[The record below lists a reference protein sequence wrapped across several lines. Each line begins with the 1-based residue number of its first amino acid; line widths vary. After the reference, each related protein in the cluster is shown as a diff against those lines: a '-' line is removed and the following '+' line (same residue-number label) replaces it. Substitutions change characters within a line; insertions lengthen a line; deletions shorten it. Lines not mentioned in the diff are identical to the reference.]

1 MDSEF
6 KEEQRLLVASDKHS
20 KYTDD
25 DDSSSTSSQPKSP
38 QPTRQKWSNDTELL
52 LALISMS
59 VGISNV
65 WRFPYTAYEN
75 GGGAFLVPYLIVVT
89 FISRPLYFFESCLG
103 QFSGCSAVKVWNM
116 VPLFRGIGISQLIAV
131 TYCVSYYTTLIGLA
145 TYYFFVSF
153 QSELP
158 WSSCNPNRTIE
169 DKYVCVDLTSNHSIA
184 TNEEFKEDI
193 LNNFQNNETISVISP
208 AEEYL
213 IYHVLK
219 QKESIVNGIGSPD
232 AVLTGCLVFVFVI
245 LFISMAKG
253 TESTGKVAYL
263 NAIFPYIVMI
273 TLITKVFT
281 LPGAW
286 DGVKFLFVPKW
297 EELSNLSVW
306 YKALMQS
313 FYSLTIGVG
322 SLQNYTSSNHF
333 RHNLYRYEITYY
345 VNSKKNHLRSY
356 KL

>member
-1 MDSEF
+1 MDYGFGE
-6 KEEQRLLVASDKHS
+6 EEQRQLVTSDKNS
-20 KYTDD
+20 KYTE
-25 DDSSSTSSQPKSP
+25 DDSFPTSSQPKSP
-38 QPTRQKWSNDTELL
+38 QSSKQKWSNDTELL

-59 VGISNV
+59 VGIGNV

-103 QFSGCSAVKVWNM
+103 QFSGYSAVKVWNM
-116 VPLFRGIGISQLIAV
+116 VPLFRGIGLSQLIAIS
-131 TYCVSYYTTLIGLA
+131 YILSYYTTLIGLA

-158 WSSCNPNRTIE
+158 WSSCKPNPIMKNT
-169 DKYVCVDLTSNHSIA
+169 YVCVDLSSNVSIA
-184 TNEEFKEDI
+184 SAEALKEHI
-193 LNNFQNNETISVISP
+193 LHNNQNNENISVISP

-273 TLITKVFT
+273 TLMAKVFT

-286 DGVKFLFVPKW
+286 DGVKFLLVPKW
-297 EELSNLSVW
+297 EELLNLSVW
-306 YKALMQS
+306 FKALMQS

-322 SLQNYTSSNHF
+322 SLLNYTSSNHF
-333 RHNLYRYEITYY
+333 RHNLYRYEITNYM
-345 VNSKKNHLRSY
+345 N
-356 KL
+356 

>member
-1 MDSEF
+1 MC
-6 KEEQRLLVASDKHS
+6 
-20 KYTDD
+20 
-25 DDSSSTSSQPKSP
+25 
-38 QPTRQKWSNDTELL
+38 
-52 LALISMS
+52 
-59 VGISNV
+59 
-65 WRFPYTAYEN
+65 EN
-75 GGGAFLVPYLIVVT
+75 GGGAFLISYLILVT

-103 QFSGCSAVKVWNM
+103 QFSGYSAVKVWNM
-116 VPLFRGIGISQLIAV
+116 VPLFRGIGISQLIAI

-145 TYYFFVSF
+145 AYYFFVSF

-158 WSSCNPNRTIE
+158 WSSCNPNRIMK

-184 TNEEFKEDI
+184 STEELKEDT

-232 AVLTGCLVFVFVI
+232 AVLTGCLLLVFVI

-273 TLITKVFT
+273 TLMAKVFT

-322 SLQNYTSSNHF
+322 SLQNYSSSNPF

-345 VNSKKNHLRSY
+345 VNLKKTQRLF
-356 KL
+356 LPI